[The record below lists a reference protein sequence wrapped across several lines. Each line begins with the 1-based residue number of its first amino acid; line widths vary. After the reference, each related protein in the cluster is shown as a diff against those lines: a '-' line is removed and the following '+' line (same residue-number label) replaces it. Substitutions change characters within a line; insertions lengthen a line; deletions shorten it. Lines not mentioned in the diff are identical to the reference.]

1 MDVIR
6 DFFNRHDSDLI
17 RKLVSAGF
25 SANQARDFLPEAVES
40 ILRSNQNTGIAVAI
54 TGLLEEPSQL
64 MSSINTVAIGQKL
77 KMRPEQVESGLA
89 VIVPELSQALSQ
101 KNKNIVE
108 SIGRGTIG
116 GFMGS
121 AKKLFS

>member
-6 DFFNRHDSDLI
+6 DFFNQNHSDLL
-17 RKLVSAGF
+17 RKLEGAGF
-25 SANQARDFLPEAVES
+25 TANQARDFLPEAVES
-40 ILRSNQNTGIAVAI
+40 ILRSTQNTGIAVAI
-54 TGLLEEPSQL
+54 TGLLEEPSEL
-64 MSSINTVAIGQKL
+64 MSSINTEAIGQKL
-77 KMRPEQVESGLA
+77 KMRPKQVESGLA
-89 VIVPELSQALSQ
+89 VIVPVLSQALSQ

-116 GFMGS
+116 DIMGS